1 MYWVWV
7 RISPGEGAVLGVAAA
22 VKCIRLRKQ
31 QTPAAAHG
39 SASRPMRGFRMD
51 SPAAGVTSARAMW
64 PFVKVFDCYD
74 VMIKQRFAAFR
85 RSSVEH

>member
-51 SPAAGVTSARAMW
+51 SPAAGVTD
-64 PFVKVFDCYD
+64 KCGGD
-74 VMIKQRFAAFR
+74 VPFR
-85 RSSVEH
+85 RSSLTVTMS